1 MVKVFTTNQNGKIE
15 FTKEE
20 LETLLNE
27 VWNDG
32 YNRHGNYWWTS
43 PTRTTPNI
51 TTPNI
56 TTPTITTN
64 ICKDSDIIAHTT
76 AEQRIGMNND

>member
-1 MVKVFTTNQNGKIE
+1 MVKVFEPNKNGKIE

-32 YNRHGNYWWTS
+32 YNSYMGYTWVS
-43 PTRTTPNI
+43 PYI
-51 TTPNI
+51 TTPYYKSNGIEI
-56 TTPTITTN
+56 TCANSAP
-64 ICKDSDIIAHTT
+64 
-76 AEQRIGMNND
+76 

>member
-1 MVKVFTTNQNGKIE
+1 MVKVFTTNKDGKIE

-32 YNRHGNYWWTS
+32 FNRNGSYWWTS
-43 PTRTTPNI
+43 PTI
-51 TTPNI
+51 TTPYYSTETPVTQDGI
-56 TTPTITTN
+56 TT
-64 ICKDSDIIAHTT
+64 AHSIT
-76 AEQRIGMNND
+76 AETVQIGERNEGV